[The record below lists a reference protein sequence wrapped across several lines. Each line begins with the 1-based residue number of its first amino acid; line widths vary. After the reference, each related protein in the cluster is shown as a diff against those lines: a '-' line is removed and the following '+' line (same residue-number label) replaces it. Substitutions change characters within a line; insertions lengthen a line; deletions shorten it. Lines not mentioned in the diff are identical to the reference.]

1 MLERENM
8 LKEILR
14 VVVFAHLCFSLVGA
28 TLVSADEFF
37 SGKVVRIVVGASAG
51 GGFDTYARTIAR
63 HLGRHIPGNPTII
76 VENMPGAGQR
86 IAANHVY
93 KAAKP
98 DGLTLGN
105 FYGGLLLGQILDQGG
120 IEFDALKFEYVGV
133 PQKDRT
139 VCALT
144 KSSGITSV
152 EKWQS
157 AKTPVKLGSTGTDDV
172 QLYGIPKILNAA
184 LGLPVQVV
192 AGYKGTADIRL
203 AAEAGELAGA
213 CWGWDSIKATWR
225 KAVDAGNVVV
235 VLQTI
240 PEPHPDLPKVPLA
253 ISLAKNEEARELI
266 QVGIHHVNTIA
277 RPYVLPPGVPKDRV
291 QLLRKSFNDT
301 VRDRDFLADAEK
313 SKLEVEPM
321 SGEELERTVTGFFKL
336 KPTTLTRLK
345 AVLK

>member
-1 MLERENM
+1 M
-8 LKEILR
+8 LKTILR
-14 VVVFAHLCFSLVGA
+14 FIVSMSLCPVLVGA
-28 TLVSADEFF
+28 TQAPADEFY

-51 GGFDTYARTIAR
+51 GGFDTYARTV
-63 HLGRHIPGNPTII
+63 GRHIGKHIPGKPTLI

-86 IAANHVY
+86 IAANYVY

-105 FYGGLLLGQILDQGG
+105 FYGGLLIGQILDQGG

-144 KSSGITSV
+144 KSSGITSI

-225 KAVDAGNVVV
+225 NAVDAGNVAM

-240 PEPHPDLPKVPLA
+240 AEPHPDLPKVPLA
-253 ISLAKNEEARELI
+253 INLAKTKEARELI
-266 QVGIHHVNTIA
+266 QVGIHQVNTIA
-277 RPYVLPPGVPKDRV
+277 RPYVLPPGTPRERV
-291 QLLRKSFNDT
+291 QALRKAFMET
-301 VRDRDFLADAEK
+301 VRDPEFLADAAK
-313 SKLEVEPM
+313 SKLEVDPM
-321 SGEELERTVTGFFKL
+321 SGEELERTVAGFFKL
-336 KPTTLTRLK
+336 EPATLAKLK
-345 AVLK
+345 AVLR